1 MNVTHS
7 PLTTSTESVSQ
18 SSRDRTV
25 AVTVRYFAG
34 AKAAAGTESE
44 VINMPDAATV
54 ENLVQVLS
62 SQHGLL
68 LAHVLSCSSLLL
80 NSQAVRDR
88 TVPLLANDAIEV
100 LPPFAGG

>member
-18 SSRDRTV
+18 SSGDRTV

-44 VINMPDAATV
+44 VINVPDAATV

-68 LAHVLSCSSLLL
+68 LARVLSCSSLLL
-80 NSQAVRDR
+80 NSQTVRDR
-88 TVPLLANDAIEV
+88 TVPLLANDTIEV